1 MKNDAARQKGFSR
14 REIIAGAGASAV
26 ALTAGSGFAQRPAI
40 AKGVVFDDRSGTGRR
55 RSGDPGIANVMISN
69 GRDIVRTAADGSWSV
84 PVAEGDSLYVIKPPS
99 WTTPI
104 GFGGIPKFSH
114 LLQPHGSPRDIDH
127 RFAGVAP
134 TGLLPASIDFPLRR
148 QEERQNFEALLF
160 TDTQPENAVELAYL
174 RDDIVTGAIGSKAA
188 FGINHGDVMFDDLSL
203 YERYLD
209 ILGTTGI
216 PWHHCPG
223 NHDINSEAKDDRF
236 SRETWKR
243 VFGPRSYAFQYA
255 GATFIILDNVAYLG
269 HNPGSATSGQY
280 RGMIGERQ
288 LQFLRTLLAN
298 LPPDDLLVLSMHI
311 PLVTYHD
318 PDNPSDTTA
327 DRRALLELL
336 SHRPHTVSFSGH
348 MHMTEHHYLGA
359 EEGFWGREAHHHHVL
374 TAASGSWW
382 SGPHNPHGIP
392 FAHSCD
398 GSPNGFH
405 VLSVEGSRY
414 ATRFVPS
421 SKTPA
426 AQLRIFVDGPHRRI
440 GGEAG
445 HNADA
450 IRRSQHLIP
459 ADAINACE
467 IVANVFDGGPKT
479 RVAFEIA
486 GSSTQPVWMQRAT
499 SVDPFIVDVFA
510 THRAALKS
518 WVQPVPSSH
527 VWKGHLP
534 AGLKPGAHRVLVRA
548 WDEYGREHASHMVL
562 EVSARRLD
570 SPV

>member
-1 MKNDAARQKGFSR
+1 MPLLQDQ
-14 REIIAGAGASAV
+14 
-26 ALTAGSGFAQRPAI
+26 GFAQRPAI
-40 AKGVVFDDRSGTGRR
+40 AKEVVFDDRGRTGRR
-55 RSGDPGIANVMISN
+55 RPGDPGIANVMVSN
-69 GRDIVRTAADGSWSV
+69 GRDIVRTAADGSWSL
-84 PVAEGDSLYVIKPPS
+84 PVAEGDSLFVIKPPS

-104 GFGGIPKFSH
+104 GFGGIPRFSRLH
-114 LLQPHGSPRDIDH
+114 QPHGTPGDIDY

-134 TGLLPASIDFPLRR
+134 TGPLPASIDFALRR
-148 QEERQNFEALLF
+148 QEERRDFEALLF

-174 RDDIVTGAIGSKAA
+174 RDDIVAGAIGSNAA

-209 ILGTTGI
+209 ILGTTGM

-223 NHDINSEAKDDRF
+223 NHDINSEASDDRF

-243 VFGPRSYAFQYA
+243 FFGPRHYAFQYA
-255 GATFIILDNVAYLG
+255 GATFVILDNVAYLG

-288 LQFLRTLLAN
+288 LQFVRNLLAN
-298 LPPDDLLVLSMHI
+298 LPPDDLIVLSMHI
-311 PLVTYHD
+311 PLVTYHS
-318 PDNPSDTTA
+318 PDNPSDTTV
-327 DRRALLELL
+327 DRRALMELL
-336 SHRPHTVSFSGH
+336 SHRQHTVSFSGH
-348 MHMTEHHYLGA
+348 MHMTEHHYLDA
-359 EEGFWGREAHHHHVL
+359 KEGFWGREPHHHHVL

-382 SGPHNPHGIP
+382 SGPNTPNGIP
-392 FAHSCD
+392 LAHSCD

-405 VLSVEGSRY
+405 VLSVDGNKYS
-414 ATRFVPS
+414 TRFVPS

-445 HNADA
+445 RNAA
-450 IRRSQHLIP
+450 AVHRSLHQIP
-459 ADAINACE
+459 ADAIEACE
-467 IVANVFDGGPKT
+467 VVANIFDGGPRT

-486 GSSTQPVWMQRAT
+486 DVTMQRVWMQRAA

-510 THRAALKS
+510 AHKAALKS
-518 WVQPVPSSH
+518 WVEPVPSSH
-527 VWKGHLP
+527 VWKGRLP
-534 AGLKPGAHRVLVRA
+534 ANLKPGAHRVLVRA
-548 WDEYGREHASHMVL
+548 WDEYGREHASHMVI
-562 EVSARRLD
+562 EVTARKSN